1 MTQNEFPPPLLTV
14 RDVARILHVS
24 PSLVYQLV
32 ETRKLASHRVGNRNG
47 AIRIAPADLDDY
59 LARCRAEKEVDQPG
73 LRKPSRAQLKHL
85 KL

>member
-1 MTQNEFPPPLLTV
+1 MTQNESPPPLLTV
-14 RDVARILHVS
+14 REVARILRVS

-59 LARCRAEKEVDQPG
+59 LACCRP
-73 LRKPSRAQLKHL
+73 RKGGRPAGPPQTKQGSSSI
-85 KL
+85 